1 MTLLLKGTLK
11 SIVDKLPE
19 NRKAK
24 MRKAQ
29 QMRLEQKK
37 KMGDKLNIKIS
48 DLKQMKASYIIRL
61 IYHLKKQEIDFEFH

>member
-11 SIVDKLPE
+11 SLVEKLPE
-19 NRKAK
+19 VRKQK
-24 MRKAQ
+24 LYKA
-29 QMRLEQKK
+29 RQKRIEETK
-37 KMGDKLNIKIS
+37 KLGDKLNIKIS